1 MSPVTHD
8 QDFAGDFAA
17 APDATWTPPAYHGRR
32 RGAVSFA
39 QGSTAHLALLSSLG
53 LPAPVDHA
61 APVAVAAEIAPPSP
75 MMRRMPMPTP
85 CSPAFARLSLL
96 DGTEVSLSSP
106 SSPPCARHARSPRT
120 PRAALLA
127 RSKSMTATD
136 AKYARAI
143 VPPTTAVPPPPS
155 PSLRHARLLDGAA
168 TAVASSAI

>member
-8 QDFAGDFAA
+8 QEFAGDFAA
-17 APDATWTPPAYHGRR
+17 TPDATWTPPAYHGRR
-32 RGAVSFA
+32 RGAVSLA
-39 QGSTAHLALLSSLG
+39 HGSTAHLALLSSLG
-53 LPAPVDHA
+53 LSAPVDHA
-61 APVAVAAEIAPPSP
+61 APVALATEIAPPSP
-75 MMRRMPMPTP
+75 MTRRMPTP

-96 DGTEVSLSSP
+96 DGAEGSMSSP

-120 PRAALLA
+120 ARAGLLA

-155 PSLRHARLLDGAA
+155 PSLRQARLLDGAA